1 VPANQQLVKWSVAA
15 LCAST
20 LLAGALVWQY
30 RQAKTHWEVFLVG
43 DPAIGARLFFGKEG
57 CAHCHSVNGAGGKLA
72 PDLGFS
78 PTPEANLNHLVS
90 AMWNHAPAMW
100 DKMRAEKLAYPDLS
114 KEEVVH
120 LFAFLYTTRY
130 ADEPGDAQKGQ
141 LLFRNKGC
149 IRCHTVL
156 GEGGSIGPDLSAANG
171 IDTPIRWVQAM
182 WNHAPA
188 MEKDAERLHLDWPH
202 FEGDE
207 MNDLLAFVRANS
219 HGQRGERELLPASP
233 DRGWKVFQSKSCIV
247 CHSVRGVGGGIG
259 PDLGPG
265 RQLPLSIV
273 QFAGLMWNHSP
284 KMWRVPEAR
293 AIQRPTFQG
302 RELADLVAFL
312 ATLRFFEPVG
322 SSESGRT
329 LFSERGCDH
338 CHGAQGEGVRGGP
351 ALRGRG
357 QSTTVITLAT
367 ALWRHGPKMYQRSRE
382 LGRPWPTLKETDV
395 ADVLTFLNSP
405 AKEARR

>member
-1 VPANQQLVKWSVAA
+1 
-15 LCAST
+15 
-20 LLAGALVWQY
+20 
-30 RQAKTHWEVFLVG
+30 
-43 DPAIGARLFFGKEG
+43 
-57 CAHCHSVNGAGGKLA
+57 
-72 PDLGFS
+72 
-78 PTPEANLNHLVS
+78 
-90 AMWNHAPAMW
+90 
-100 DKMRAEKLAYPDLS
+100 
-114 KEEVVH
+114 
-120 LFAFLYTTRY
+120 
-130 ADEPGDAQKGQ
+130 
-141 LLFRNKGC
+141 
-149 IRCHTVL
+149 VL

-188 MEKDAERLHLDWPH
+188 MEKDAERLHLAWPH

-247 CHSVRGVGGGIG
+247 CHSVRGVGGSVG

-322 SSESGRT
+322 SSESGRS

-338 CHGAQGEGVRGGP
+338 CHGARGEGVRGGP

-405 AKEARR
+405 VTEVRR